1 MQDIETIQT
10 DNATGGGLTRHKQMS
25 GQAIRQRIEAMGTHL
40 TLPTVKRA
48 LGVLE
53 GEHQSIRRGSGYEFL
68 DIRPYTPGD
77 EARSIDWKASAR
89 SGRPMVVDKEQN
101 VISRVWMLLDSG
113 AQMLGTC
120 ESGESQM
127 DVALNALRMF
137 AALSL
142 RRSDE
147 LSVIVGDKARITRM
161 PLTGGYLAF
170 DDLAERIAER
180 KRTHPRD
187 LTALLDYAKR
197 IRDRYAL
204 IIIATANTAWTE
216 DTIESV
222 SILAQTHPMIVV
234 DVDAVNSF
242 TVSDNFSAIVDS
254 TSGRMI
260 PAFMRTPQLADD
272 VDERR
277 EFTAKLLEQ
286 RLSHAGAALLHAG
299 SSEDMF
305 DQFVRHISTALTRAG
320 SINVLAASHMAASA
334 EEGQQ

>member
-10 DNATGGGLTRHKQMS
+10 DSATGGGLTRHKQMS

-260 PAFMRTPQLADD
+260 PAFMRTPSWRMMWTNAVNSQPNSWNSAYLTQEQLFCMLDP
-272 VDERR
+272 
-277 EFTAKLLEQ
+277 AKICLIS
-286 RLSHAGAALLHAG
+286 LSG
-299 SSEDMF
+299 
-305 DQFVRHISTALTRAG
+305 ISPQL
-320 SINVLAASHMAASA
+320 
-334 EEGQQ
+334 